1 MIDEK
6 SYKLTKEDAMEIYR
20 EAVRAN
26 PGAGK
31 SVIVQDA
38 RRRVEARQRE
48 LDEAYRRELY
58 KQIVDD
64 AE

>member
-6 SYKLTKEDAMEIYR
+6 QYKLTKEDAQELYL
-20 EAVRAN
+20 EAVRDN
-26 PGAGK
+26 PGAGRDAIIK
-31 SVIVQDA
+31 DA
-38 RRRVEARQRE
+38 RQRVEAKQRE